1 MRFLSGPKWLEEDN
15 YQVNYIR
22 IDDSSILN
30 SRLDS
35 LESMYNATAE
45 PELDFRNS
53 GLNRLKARS
62 SSKVDA
68 IFAIIPTNINQA
80 VGKFLR
86 LTEECQQSSSHSLSL
101 SLSLVSFVFS
111 SAALWRD

>member
-1 MRFLSGPKWLEEDN
+1 MSGPKWLEEDN
-15 YQVNYIR
+15 YRVNYIR

-35 LESMYNATAE
+35 LESMYNASAE

-53 GLNRLKARS
+53 ELNRLKARS
-62 SSKVDA
+62 SSKVDS

-86 LTEECQQSSSHSLSL
+86 LTEECQQSSSLSLSL
-101 SLSLVSFVFS
+101 SFSLVSFVFS